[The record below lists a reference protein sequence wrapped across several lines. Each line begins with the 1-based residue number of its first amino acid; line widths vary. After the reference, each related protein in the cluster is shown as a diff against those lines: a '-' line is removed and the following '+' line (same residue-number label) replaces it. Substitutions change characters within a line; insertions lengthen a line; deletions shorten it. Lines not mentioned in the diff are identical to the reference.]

1 MINIKNMERKK
12 MKKLLIIL
20 TILLLSTNQFL
31 TMEGTAKESNGGE
44 YYRIQLIPENE
55 DFLDTAPRRV
65 NCSLVVSVSASDL
78 WKNIINQNN
87 WTKWFKGLNKCELV
101 TPSPIELNSKRIIQ
115 VGILKFYEDIIILRH
130 ERAFGFTIIEEN
142 IGLFTRAVEAMY
154 LEPIDDDTTRLIYR
168 GGFEYRGIFN
178 LFKNMI
184 EKELANRWINSFEEL
199 ASISKT

>member
-1 MINIKNMERKK
+1 

-20 TILLLSTNQFL
+20 TIILLITNHVL
-31 TMEGTAKESNGGE
+31 IVGGIAKESNLGDW
-44 YYRIQLIPENE
+44 YRFQLIPEDE
-55 DFLDTAPRRV
+55 DFLDNAPRRV
-65 NCSLVVSVSASDL
+65 NCSIVVSVSASDI

-101 TPSPIELNSKRIIQ
+101 TPSPIDLNSKRIIQ
-115 VGILKFYEDIIILRH
+115 VGVLKFYEDIIILRS
-130 ERAFGFTIIEEN
+130 ERAFGFTILEEN
-142 IGLFTRAVEAMY
+142 IGLFTRAVEAIY
-154 LEPIDDDTTRLIYR
+154 LEPIDNYSTRLIYR

-184 EKELANRWINSFEEL
+184 EKELANRWIISFEEL